1 MFLLGSRALYGI
13 VNADRNDDWDILLS
27 ENEMLF
33 SLKCTLHYVNGI
45 EYQGQH
51 GLAKINAIVVAENKE
66 CIMNQVYRKLSLLEL
81 KTISAEIGLLKILPY
96 DIYKALLVAIPEP
109 LRTEDQKHYIN
120 FMHQTKE
127 NQQIMEQLKQS
138 YYQLDTKNYFFD
150 GYKKRRYVPHDRIHW
165 WVSQALG
172 LCTPTY
178 LSIMI
183 SPVDISEELFY
194 QLSLDKQYTLF
205 FEEAMVL
212 AIERYLIRNSA
223 ETDIHL
229 TALWRDFFELDSAG
243 NPVMQ
248 RLIELCT
255 VGEIADHP
263 AWLATWGEHHFFD
276 MNSSFREF
284 MTTCMKYLPQS
295 LFDYMRYLRTNLNK
309 AST

>member
-1 MFLLGSRALYGI
+1 MFLLGRRALYGI
-13 VNADRNDDWDILLS
+13 ANADINDDWDILLS

-33 SLKCTLHYVNGI
+33 SLSCTLRYVNGI

-51 GLAKINAIVVAENKE
+51 GLAKINAIVVTENKE
-66 CIMNQVYRKLSLLEL
+66 CVMNQVYRKLSLLEL
-81 KTISAEIGLLKILPY
+81 KVISSEIGLLKILPH
-96 DIYKALLVAIPEP
+96 DIYKALLVAIPET
-109 LRTEDQKHYIN
+109 LRTEAQKHALN
-120 FMHQTKE
+120 CMHQIEE
-127 NQQIMEQLKQS
+127 NKQIIEQLKQN
-138 YYQLDTKNYFFD
+138 YYQLDTKKYFFD

-172 LCTPTY
+172 LCKPTY

-183 SPVDISEELFY
+183 SPIDVSEELFY

-212 AIERYLIRNSA
+212 AIERYLIKNSA
-223 ETDIHL
+223 ETDIYL
-229 TALWRDFFELDSAG
+229 TTLWQEFFELDNTD

-248 RLIELCT
+248 RLTELCT

-263 AWLATWGEHHFFD
+263 AWLAIWGCHHFFY

-284 MTTCMKYLPQS
+284 VTICMKYIPQS
-295 LFDYMRYLRTNLNK
+295 LFDYMRYLRVNQNK
-309 AST
+309 VAA